1 MVKSG
6 IRPNKAISATDFRKW
21 IVTELKRKKRL
32 GMKIDEQLLRRLM
45 CHSDKT
51 ANEWYL
57 RESLTE
63 EAAEASVMIEKHTQ
77 PAKAALPEP
86 SKKHHKDD
94 QMAAPQ
100 DIVCPQPS
108 SAPSDKTG
116 SSDKTCLS
124 VAQRKQV
131 DIIFADDIRSG
142 VEPRKKRVVALM
154 RTNIVLRALTN
165 SQPHVKRVLD
175 RVRYLFDNRSIV
187 DPYELPEEPAEKRTA
202 KFVADIPEKPP
213 STIESGRVE
222 WTAEETEAI
231 QEALTFW
238 TKIPTNQEIQAMFK
252 KSNVLREIF
261 HRNTFERICNKVK
274 NEYRRLKK

>member
-1 MVKSG
+1 MKNTLSQPKQHC
-6 IRPNKAISATDFRKW
+6 PNPPRNTMKTIKW
-21 IVTELKRKKRL
+21 LP
-32 GMKIDEQLLRRLM
+32 
-45 CHSDKT
+45 HKT
-51 ANEWYL
+51 LFALN
-57 RESLTE
+57 
-63 EAAEASVMIEKHTQ
+63 
-77 PAKAALPEP
+77 PALPP
-86 SKKHHKDD
+86 PIKL
-94 QMAAPQ
+94 AP
-100 DIVCPQPS
+100 PTRP
-108 SAPSDKTG
+108 A
-116 SSDKTCLS
+116 S

-165 SQPHVKRVLD
+165 SQPHVKRVLN

-202 KFVADIPEKPP
+202 KFVADIPERPP
-213 STIESGRVE
+213 STIKSGRVE

-238 TKIPTNQEIQAMFK
+238 TKVPTNQEIQAMFK

-261 HRNTFERICNKVK
+261 HRNTFERIHNKVK
-274 NEYRRLKK
+274 NEYQRLKK

>member
-6 IRPNKAISATDFRKW
+6 IRLDKAISATDFRKW

-63 EAAEASVMIEKHTQ
+63 EVAEASVLIEKHTQ
-77 PAKAALPEP
+77 PAKAALPKP
-86 SKKHHKDD
+86 SKKHHEDN

-124 VAQRKQV
+124 VAQRRPV
-131 DIIFADDIRSG
+131 DIRSG
-142 VEPRKKRVVALM
+142 AEPRKKRVVALM
-154 RTNIVLRALTN
+154 RTNIVLPALTN

-231 QEALTFW
+231 QEVLTFW

-261 HRNTFERICNKVK
+261 HRNTFERIRNKVK